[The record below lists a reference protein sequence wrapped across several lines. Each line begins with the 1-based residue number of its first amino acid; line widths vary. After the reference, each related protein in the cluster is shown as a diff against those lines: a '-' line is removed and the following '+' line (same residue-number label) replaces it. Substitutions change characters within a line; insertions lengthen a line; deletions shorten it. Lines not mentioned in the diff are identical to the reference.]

1 MSFTIW
7 KMCIICWQNVEKS
20 TCWFF
25 SIRIKDLIISARWN
39 WSVNVI
45 RSNSGSVLEPD
56 SDPERHGRS
65 FSIAVR
71 TLGWTTIGSGGNDV
85 KFKEVTLER
94 FSLGE
99 SVSLVS
105 PLSSIELL
113 KFFII
118 NYFEKANKMKTNK
131 KSAVLYSIV
140 VNIEHNLQFCAHQWN
155 LFVRIFWR
163 KTKFLWPDY

>member
-1 MSFTIW
+1 MSFKVDVSHDLKNQKKRSLQMSFIVW
-7 KMCIICWQNVEKS
+7 QMCITCWLNVEKS

-39 WSVNVI
+39 WRVNVI

-56 SDPERHGRS
+56 SDPERHGSS

-113 KFFII
+113 KKNCYKLFR
-118 NYFEKANKMKTNK
+118 
-131 KSAVLYSIV
+131 KS
-140 VNIEHNLQFCAHQWN
+140 
-155 LFVRIFWR
+155 R
-163 KTKFLWPDY
+163 KNEDE